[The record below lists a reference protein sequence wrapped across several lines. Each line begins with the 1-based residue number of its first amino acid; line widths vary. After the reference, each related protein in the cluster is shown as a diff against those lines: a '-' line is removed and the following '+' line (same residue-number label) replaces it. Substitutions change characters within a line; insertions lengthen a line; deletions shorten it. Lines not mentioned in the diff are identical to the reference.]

1 MRVTA
6 DSRAPTLLKIG
17 AEWSGRRGNTA
28 GGYEACS
35 SRDGLERV
43 RMGVNL
49 KVQSEMSIG
58 KA

>member
-1 MRVTA
+1 M
-6 DSRAPTLLKIG
+6 LKAG